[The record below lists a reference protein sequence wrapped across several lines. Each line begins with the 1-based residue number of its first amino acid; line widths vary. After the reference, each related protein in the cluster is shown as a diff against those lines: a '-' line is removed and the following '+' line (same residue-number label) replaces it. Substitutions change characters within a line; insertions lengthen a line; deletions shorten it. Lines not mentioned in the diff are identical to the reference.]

1 MSDIRFPWRE
11 IMAFGFGQLHIGS
24 DVFWHMTL
32 RELTAATFPRGSA
45 GRSAISRDSFSEL
58 QMLYPDE
65 ETRDG

>member
-11 IMAFGFGQLHIGS
+11 IMAFGFGQLHMGP

-32 RELTAATFPRGSA
+32 RELTAATFPVGSV
-45 GRSAISRDSFSEL
+45 GRSAISRDIFSEL